1 MKSGLLW
8 YDASSNP
15 IEHKI
20 ADAAKRY
27 YEKFGIKPNT
37 CFVNDKDFTPAAALA
52 PLKIAPMRTI
62 LPNHVW
68 VGVSDN

>member
-15 IEHKI
+15 IERKI

-27 YEKFGIKPNT
+27 YDKFGIKPDT
-37 CFVNDKDFTPAAALA
+37 CFVNEKDLTPGAALA
-52 PLKIAPMRTI
+52 QIKITPKRTI

-68 VGVSDN
+68 VGLANK